1 MGQDLLVLNEVY
13 KHFPLRVGFWQKTIK
28 KVHAVDG
35 VDLRLRR
42 GEVLGVV
49 GETGCG
55 KSTLAQLIM
64 GIYPTTAG
72 SISLNGQDI
81 STIRKSRKVKRC
93 VQMVFQDPFW
103 SLNPR
108 KTVRKIL
115 AEPFKVHRI
124 ASGKELNGRIENL
137 FSMVGLE
144 PERLDSFP
152 HEFAGGERQLVGIA
166 RSIAL
171 QPELV
176 ILDEPTS
183 AIDTFSQ
190 AVILNLLLEL
200 RNKFN
205 LSYILISHDL
215 SVVHYLADR
224 VAVMYLGKIVETG
237 KVEDVFNSPCH
248 PYTKALLRAIPVID
262 PDGKVKPIEP
272 IKGDIPSAIDPKPG
286 CRFAGRCPE
295 VLSICSLEDPSNME
309 VGEKHFAACHLFKNS
324 SFRSS

>member
-1 MGQDLLVLNEVY
+1 MPQDLLVLKKVY

-42 GEVLGVV
+42 GEVLGIV

-72 SISLNGQDI
+72 NIFLNGQDL
-81 STIRKSRKVKRC
+81 SAIRKSRKVKRS

-115 AEPFKVHRI
+115 AEPFLVHRI
-124 ASGKELNGRIENL
+124 ASGKELNRRTESL

-152 HEFAGGERQLVGIA
+152 HEFAGGERQLIGIA

-190 AVILNLLLEL
+190 AIILNLLLEL

-224 VAVMYLGKIVETG
+224 IAVMYLGKIVETG
-237 KVEDVFNSPCH
+237 KVEDVFKSPSH

-262 PDGKVKPIEP
+262 ANGKVKPIEP
-272 IKGDIPSAIDPKPG
+272 IKGDIPSAIDPEPG

-295 VLSICSLEDPSNME
+295 VFSTCNREDPLS
-309 VGEKHFAACHLFKNS
+309 VSIGGGHFVACHLVKGDPS
-324 SFRSS
+324 